1 MNTINLEK
9 QNQID
14 DLRIQRAIAGL
25 SAKDQ
30 EALRDLIGRTPID
43 PASNGDA
50 DTESS
55 AGSDIEFNDF
65 EHCVALVDVWLA
77 EHSEVTLNSDQRTRL
92 LDQFGGGSP
101 DRLRGMRG
109 TRRASRIRKTSP
121 DGRWFLVS
129 ALVAASLCL
138 VLASTL
144 WVNHPESSQQKTLA
158 SAAELRQQMLE
169 DPPADMLRW
178 AWNDQN
184 VQATELHA
192 EPVFM
197 GDVIWSDLLQKGYAL
212 LRSDAPVADPALYQ
226 LRLFQMIED
235 KIGEGVICS
244 EFRFD
249 EYTTPFVIVIRPD
262 TNVKNPQR
270 FTVGRSPE
278 EPAEISGPN
287 DVESVAL
294 FAEATPAETV
304 MLDPER
310 SEVEDSNAIISSES
324 PAF

>member
-30 EALRDLIGRTPID
+30 EALRDLIGRTPTD
-43 PASNGDA
+43 PASNDDA
-50 DTESS
+50 DTESGV
-55 AGSDIEFNDF
+55 GSDIEFNDF

-109 TRRASRIRKTSP
+109 IRQASRNRKTSP

-169 DPPADMLRW
+169 NPPADMLRW

-197 GDVIWSDLLQKGYAL
+197 LSLIH
-212 LRSDAPVADPALYQ
+212 
-226 LRLFQMIED
+226 I
-235 KIGEGVICS
+235 
-244 EFRFD
+244 
-249 EYTTPFVIVIRPD
+249 
-262 TNVKNPQR
+262 
-270 FTVGRSPE
+270 
-278 EPAEISGPN
+278 
-287 DVESVAL
+287 
-294 FAEATPAETV
+294 
-304 MLDPER
+304 
-310 SEVEDSNAIISSES
+310 
-324 PAF
+324 